1 MIIRPENPADIA
13 AIRAVTIAAF
23 KDHPHS
29 DQTEHLI
36 IDRLRQA
43 DALSISLVAIVDDEV
58 AGHIAFSPV
67 KLSDGSKG
75 WFGLGPVS
83 VLPAFQG
90 RGIGGALIRQGLD
103 MLREQGA
110 AGCVVMGDPDLYRK
124 FGFQNAPVIVLTDC
138 APQYFLAQ
146 PLSSNPAS
154 GTVSYNAA
162 FYAGGDGQDGAA

>member
-1 MIIRPENPADIA
+1 MIIRPESPADIA

-43 DALSISLVAIVDDEV
+43 GALSLSLVAEV
-58 AGHIAFSPV
+58 NGDVVGHIAFSPV
-67 KLSDGSKG
+67 ELSDGSKD
-75 WFGLGPVS
+75 WYGLGPVS

-90 RGIGGALIRQGLD
+90 RGIGSALIGKGLEV
-103 MLREQGA
+103 LREQAA
-110 AGCVVMGDPDLYRK
+110 AGCVVVGNPELYRK
-124 FGFQNAPVIVLTDC
+124 FGFQNDARLIYPDC

-146 PLSSNPAS
+146 PLSSNAAS

-162 FYAGGDGQDGAA
+162 FFAGGDGQDGAA